1 MTPLQK
7 ARKRWPKAGLIDGNG
22 RYASLAHCRG
32 LTVHLFETRSEAEQ
46 AKHFID
52 SFGCGGGCHK
62 RHEIADLEVRS

>member
-7 ARKRWPKAGLIDGNG
+7 VRKRWPKAEWIDGKG
-22 RYASLAHCRG
+22 HYASVAHCRG
-32 LTVHLFETRSEAEQ
+32 TTVHLFEARAEAEQ

-62 RHEIADLEVRS
+62 RHEIVDMH